1 MSNFK
6 ADNYCT
12 KDADCYDFMGDV
24 LGIGQNLLELGRSID
39 RKCADEYEKI
49 ARIKGYNQIKVLNAF
64 RDKRVAPMHFAPS
77 YGYGYSDPGRE
88 KLEELFACLFG
99 TEKALVRPQI
109 ASGTHALGLALFGL
123 LRRGDSLVS
132 VSGTPYDT
140 LCDIIG
146 AQGYTEGS
154 LTDIGV
160 EYSQVEL
167 KDGMP
172 DIEGVRI
179 AAKKHPTLMMLQRSR
194 GYADR
199 PSISIEK
206 MREVFNVI
214 KEESPDTLIMVDNC
228 YGEFV
233 DVLEPTQVGADIAV
247 GSLIKNIG
255 GGIAPTGGYI
265 AGSAENIDKIAC
277 RLTTPGIGGEVGSYA
292 AGYLPFFQGLYLAP
306 GAVAQAL
313 TGAVFA
319 AAALKECG
327 YKVSPERDEK
337 RSCIIQTVHFGCAD
351 ELIAFIRSI
360 QAFSPVESNVVPEPW
375 DMPGYRDQVIMAAGT
390 FVQGASIELSADAP
404 IRSPYIAFMQGGL
417 ACEQVKAAVL
427 NYLQQTG
434 H

>member
-1 MSNFK
+1 
-6 ADNYCT
+6 
-12 KDADCYDFMGDV
+12 
-24 LGIGQNLLELGRSID
+24 
-39 RKCADEYEKI
+39 
-49 ARIKGYNQIKVLNAF
+49 
-64 RDKRVAPMHFAPS
+64 
-77 YGYGYSDPGRE
+77 
-88 KLEELFACLFG
+88 
-99 TEKALVRPQI
+99 
-109 ASGTHALGLALFGL
+109 
-123 LRRGDSLVS
+123 
-132 VSGTPYDT
+132 
-140 LCDIIG
+140 
-146 AQGYTEGS
+146 
-154 LTDIGV
+154 
-160 EYSQVEL
+160 
-167 KDGMP
+167 
-172 DIEGVRI
+172 
-179 AAKKHPTLMMLQRSR
+179 
-194 GYADR
+194 
-199 PSISIEK
+199 
-206 MREVFNVI
+206 
-214 KEESPDTLIMVDNC
+214 MVDNC

-417 ACEQVKAAVL
+417 AYEQVKAAVL

>member
-88 KLEELFACLFG
+88 KFACLFG

-179 AAKKHPTLMMLQRSR
+179 AAQKHPTLMMLQRSR

-327 YKVSPERDEK
+327 YKVSPERNEK

-375 DMPGYRDQVIMAAGT
+375 DMPGYKDQVIMAAGT

>member
-179 AAKKHPTLMMLQRSR
+179 AAQKHPTLM
-194 GYADR
+194 
-199 PSISIEK
+199 
-206 MREVFNVI
+206 
-214 KEESPDTLIMVDNC
+214 
-228 YGEFV
+228 
-233 DVLEPTQVGADIAV
+233 
-247 GSLIKNIG
+247 
-255 GGIAPTGGYI
+255 
-265 AGSAENIDKIAC
+265 
-277 RLTTPGIGGEVGSYA
+277 
-292 AGYLPFFQGLYLAP
+292 
-306 GAVAQAL
+306 AL
-313 TGAVFA
+313 H
-319 AAALKECG
+319 K
-327 YKVSPERDEK
+327 
-337 RSCIIQTVHFGCAD
+337 H
-351 ELIAFIRSI
+351 
-360 QAFSPVESNVVPEPW
+360 
-375 DMPGYRDQVIMAAGT
+375 
-390 FVQGASIELSADAP
+390 
-404 IRSPYIAFMQGGL
+404 
-417 ACEQVKAAVL
+417 
-427 NYLQQTG
+427 
-434 H
+434 

>member
-1 MSNFK
+1 MF
-6 ADNYCT
+6 C
-12 KDADCYDFMGDV
+12 
-24 LGIGQNLLELGRSID
+24 
-39 RKCADEYEKI
+39 
-49 ARIKGYNQIKVLNAF
+49 
-64 RDKRVAPMHFAPS
+64 APS
-77 YGYGYSDPGRE
+77 
-88 KLEELFACLFG
+88 C
-99 TEKALVRPQI
+99 RPQI

-179 AAKKHPTLMMLQRSR
+179 AAQKHPTLMMLQRSR

>member
-1 MSNFK
+1 
-6 ADNYCT
+6 
-12 KDADCYDFMGDV
+12 
-24 LGIGQNLLELGRSID
+24 
-39 RKCADEYEKI
+39 
-49 ARIKGYNQIKVLNAF
+49 
-64 RDKRVAPMHFAPS
+64 
-77 YGYGYSDPGRE
+77 
-88 KLEELFACLFG
+88 
-99 TEKALVRPQI
+99 
-109 ASGTHALGLALFGL
+109 
-123 LRRGDSLVS
+123 
-132 VSGTPYDT
+132 
-140 LCDIIG
+140 
-146 AQGYTEGS
+146 
-154 LTDIGV
+154 
-160 EYSQVEL
+160 
-167 KDGMP
+167 
-172 DIEGVRI
+172 
-179 AAKKHPTLMMLQRSR
+179 MMLQRSR

-199 PSISIEK
+199 PSISSEK

-327 YKVSPERDEK
+327 YKVSPERNEK